1 MQAQSVSEI
10 ILFTVNLP
18 QMLNFTCMYRI
29 NASFGVEGGNT
40 VEIKTRENATNYN
53 EMNGRVR
60 CPILK
65 KEFIIN
71 ASEGH

>member
-1 MQAQSVSEI
+1 MSEI

-29 NASFGVEGGNT
+29 DASFGVEGGNT
-40 VEIKTRENATNYN
+40 VEILTRENATNYN

>member
-1 MQAQSVSEI
+1 MSEI

-18 QMLNFTCMYRI
+18 RMLNFTCIYRI
-29 NASFGVEGGNT
+29 NASFSVEGGST
-40 VEIKTRENATNYN
+40 VEIVTRENATNYN

-60 CPILK
+60 CPIIK

-71 ASEGH
+71 ASEGRH